1 MAQQTWVISGKL
13 IVKESDITGVL
24 TNRPLA
30 NAEVEV
36 EASNFGVYAS
46 WGTVRTDSEGAFTL
60 RNEKDKSKRK
70 FKVKVR
76 FADDELEVNTGAL
89 AGLEDFFSPK
99 IVVFEHTQEVEGPTI
114 NIGTR
119 TFTTGASGELGIRT
133 NIRQAT
139 AWYMCKKIINTLQA
153 TDPYF
158 DFKGK
163 IRIIY
168 PANVVGSETP
178 YANGITRCAYIHST
192 STNDRWWGAETVA
205 HELLHLWNYD
215 HNTGTANWLGAVACP
230 PDLNTHG
237 QAEQRPVAFHEGF
250 AKYAAQALLHEL
262 WGGEANSNRERPVP
276 YARYALVHTLHL
288 DTIDEVERSDE
299 GVYRALAVLTARAL
313 YKKKFGDKNTRL
325 DTNPFTQPIEHDDYT
340 CPEAPGLTVWD
351 VLKVF
356 QANSAAGWPTEW
368 QVGNNEYGIRRFF
381 ERAADVLSALDEPT
395 KDLMLSLIDPNN
407 TEEPLSRCR
416 RTLSSPIDKTQVHP
430 VHG

>member
-13 IVKESDITGVL
+13 LVKEADITGVL

-36 EASNFGVYAS
+36 EASNFGAYAS

-89 AGLEDFFSPK
+89 AGLENFLSPK
-99 IVVFEHTQEVEGPTI
+99 IVVFEHSQEVEGPTI

-119 TFTTGASGELGIRT
+119 TFTAGASGELGIRD

-139 AWYMCKKIINTLQA
+139 VWYMCKKVINTMQA
-153 TDPYF
+153 TDSYF
-158 DFKGK
+158 DFNGK

-168 PANVVGSETP
+168 PANIVSGTP

-192 STNDRWWGAETVA
+192 SSNDGWWSAETVL
-205 HELLHLWNYD
+205 HEMMHLWNYD

-230 PDLNTHG
+230 PDLDTHG
-237 QAEQRPVAFHEGF
+237 QAEQRPIAFHEGF
-250 AKYAAQALLHEL
+250 AKFAAQALLHEL
-262 WGGEANSNRERPVP
+262 WGGEANSNLKRPVP
-276 YARYALVHTLHL
+276 YTRYALVHTLHL
-288 DTIDEVERSDE
+288 DTVDEVERNDE
-299 GVYRALAVLTARAL
+299 GVYRSLAVLTARAL

-325 DTNPFTQPIEHDDYT
+325 DTNPETQPIANDKYN

-356 QANSAAGWPTEW
+356 QANPAAGWPTEW
-368 QVGNNEYGIRRFF
+368 QVGNNEYGVRRFF
-381 ERAADVLSALDEPT
+381 ERAADILSALDEPT
-395 KDLMLSLIDPNN
+395 KDLMLSLIDPNS
-407 TEEPLSRCR
+407 TEEPLSRCSLAV
-416 RTLSSPIDKTQVHP
+416 TSSPSNIKVPQVHF
-430 VHG
+430 